1 MQLLTQKQSLWK
13 ELIPDW
19 EELNEKNKV
28 EEKNIYSNTQNI
40 EKKRNTQHETTNT
53 INLNPSNNTK
63 RELVRED
70 TSNTNSNPY
79 IQQKEHKQFV
89 FVRGHSMVKD
99 IDGYL
104 LTGDFIVKVRPF
116 SLAKTVD
123 MQDYIKP
130 TKRDFGPSL
139 HLLHVGINDLSQ
151 EDTPEAISKRII
163 ATAESLKKKH
173 NEVSIWNISNIRIIN
188 HSNINPQRHLNWS
201 RLHFNSY
208 GRSIFVKN
216 VRDFMN
222 NLSVSN

>member
-1 MQLLTQKQSLWK
+1 
-13 ELIPDW
+13 
-19 EELNEKNKV
+19 
-28 EEKNIYSNTQNI
+28 
-40 EKKRNTQHETTNT
+40 
-53 INLNPSNNTK
+53 
-63 RELVRED
+63 
-70 TSNTNSNPY
+70 
-79 IQQKEHKQFV
+79 
-89 FVRGHSMVKD
+89 MVKD
-99 IDGYL
+99 IDDYL

-116 SLAKTVD
+116 SSAETVD

-139 HLLHVGINDLSQ
+139 HLLHAGIHDLSQ

-163 ATAESLKKKH
+163 ATAGSLKKKH
-173 NEVSIWNISNIRIIN
+173 NEVSISNISNIRIIN
-188 HSNINPQRHLNWS
+188 HSNINPQRHLNRS